1 MNYHV
6 YKGRSKKDILN
17 LKKDQKEGVV
27 SGARSYNYIINVE
40 TFTLSNILKK

>member
-17 LKKDQKEGVV
+17 LKKDQKAGVV
-27 SGARSYNYIINVE
+27 NVAKNYNYIINVE
-40 TFTLSNILKK
+40 TFILFNL